1 MKNKKAKFFY
11 IICKYKVESEH
22 LHSVA
27 QLVLPTRER
36 VELGLPK
43 SARLQRERRE
53 DLGEREE
60 RNTVA
65 NRLLQSHTRLAI
77 IRDFTPA

>member
-1 MKNKKAKFFY
+1 MKNKKAKLFY
-11 IICKYKVESEH
+11 ICVNKVESEH

-53 DLGEREE
+53 DLGEGEE
-60 RNTVA
+60 RNAVA
-65 NRLLQSHTRLAI
+65 NRLLQGHTRLAI
-77 IRDFTPA
+77 IRDFAPA